1 MHFTKNL
8 KIEAYEVAIDFE
20 EIFDSINWDYLWEA
34 FETYNIQKSFI
45 NMMKL
50 LYNDTKSCVKN
61 NDTSTSYFKIKRGV
75 RQGDPIAAYLFTL
88 AIKLLAIEIR
98 ENKSIEGIQVNKT
111 KIELS
116 MYAVDM
122 TVAIKL
128 LAIEIRE
135 NKSIEGIQVNKTK
148 IELSMYA
155 VDMTGLVVGIASIND
170 KLQKCFIWNINAS
183 YEAFFSFNVQ
193 MDTLKLDSLKYT

>member
-122 TVAIKL
+122 T
-128 LAIEIRE
+128 
-135 NKSIEGIQVNKTK
+135 
-148 IELSMYA
+148 
-155 VDMTGLVVGIASIND
+155 GLVVGIASIND
-170 KLQKCFIWNINAS
+170 KLQKCFI
-183 YEAFFSFNVQ
+183 
-193 MDTLKLDSLKYT
+193 